1 MEILDDVLVPMEL
14 KYYERCGGLWFRAK
28 DEQEVYCPGCVP
40 QIAELPKP
48 RRKRVVVVAVSSV
61 DEIEGC
67 LAASVDWIDDEWDS
81 GRNPDLWLYRKRTEK
96 ILRKYFRM
104 SVEVGRLPSILGS
117 EFFRTHV
124 TSYSVSSFEDAVIF
138 VHDVERCV
146 SKLDR
151 LSQEVIARVI
161 LQGFSH
167 EEAGRRCWDALGVR
181 WNGIFQ
187 MGWTG

>member
-1 MEILDDVLVPMEL
+1 VT
-14 KYYERCGGLWFRAK
+14 A
-28 DEQEVYCPGCVP
+28 
-40 QIAELPKP
+40 
-48 RRKRVVVVAVSSV
+48 AV
-61 DEIEGC
+61 GC
-67 LAASVDWIDDEWDS
+67 LAASLDWIDDEWDS

-104 SVEVGRLPSILGS
+104 SEEVGRLPSILGS

-124 TSYSVSSFEDAVIF
+124 TSHSVSSFEDAVIF

-146 SKLDR
+146 SKRDR

-167 EEAGRRCWDALGVR
+167 EEAGRLLGCTGRTVERNLPDAVDRLSEIFLAA
-181 WNGIFQ
+181 GILERVEGPRASDEKSCQ
-187 MGWTG
+187 EGEKDENLVIV